1 MNPPL
6 RIAILDLYNGHPNE
20 GMRCIKM
27 LVEEFRHQE
36 APDAT
41 VAVYEVRQH
50 RQVPALAE
58 FDVCISSG
66 GPGDPLDTGDWGA
79 AYFDLVDALF
89 AHNER
94 GEAKKFL
101 FLICHSF
108 QMVANHLNLG
118 EVVKRRSTSFGTFPM
133 HKTEAGE
140 RERYFEALPEPFYA
154 VDSRDYQLVQPD
166 ESRLNELGV
175 EILCLEKERPHIAL
189 ERAVMAI
196 RFSPEVFGTQF
207 HPEADAE
214 GMLRYFEK
222 PEKRAQVIA
231 THGDEKYQEM
241 VEHLNDPD
249 KIMLTE
255 SAIIP
260 SFLRHAH
267 EVLRSARRVSQMGT
281 E

>member
-1 MNPPL
+1 MNSPL

-27 LVEEFRHQE
+27 LVEEFRQHE
-36 APDAT
+36 APE
-41 VAVYEVRQH
+41 AVTALFEVRQQK
-50 RQVPALAE
+50 QVPDLAD
-58 FDVCISSG
+58 FDVFISSG
-66 GPGDPLDTGDWGA
+66 GPGDPLDTGDWGG
-79 AYFDLVDALF
+79 AYFGLVDALL
-89 AHNER
+89 AHNRRSEQ
-94 GEAKKFL
+94 KKFL

-108 QMVANHLNLG
+108 QMVAHHLNLG
-118 EVVKRRSTSFGTFPM
+118 EVTRRRSTSFGILPM
-133 HKTEAGE
+133 HKTESGE

-166 ESRLNELGV
+166 EFRLNELGI

-222 PEKRAQVIA
+222 PEKREQVIA
-231 THGDEKYQEM
+231 TYGEEKYQDM
-241 VEHLNDPD
+241 VDHLNDPD

-267 EVLRSARRVSQMGT
+267 EALRSFNFSRTGT

>member
-1 MNPPL
+1 MNSPL

-27 LVEEFRHQE
+27 LVEEFRQHE
-36 APDAT
+36 AQD
-41 VAVYEVRQH
+41 VQSKVFEVRQQK
-50 RQVPALAE
+50 QVPELTD
-58 FDVCISSG
+58 FDVFISSG
-66 GPGDPLDTGDWGA
+66 GPGDPLDTGDWGP
-79 AYFDLVDALF
+79 AYFKLIDGLL
-89 AHNER
+89 AHNR
-94 GEAKKFL
+94 RSHRKKFL

-108 QMVANHLNLG
+108 QMVAHHLNLG
-118 EVVKRRSTSFGTFPM
+118 EVTRRRSTSFGIFPM
-133 HKTEAGE
+133 HKTEPGE
-140 RERYFEALPEPFYA
+140 RERYFDALPEPFYA

-166 ESRLNELGV
+166 EYRMQELGTEV
-175 EILCLEKERPHIAL
+175 LCLEKERPHIAL

-222 PEKRAQVIA
+222 PEKRDQVIA
-231 THGDEKYQEM
+231 NYGELKYEEM
-241 VEHLNDPD
+241 VFHLNDPD

-260 SFLRHAH
+260 SFLRHAK
-267 EVLRSARRVSQMGT
+267 EVLQPVLSAENPLS
-281 E
+281 

>member
-1 MNPPL
+1 MTPPL

-20 GMRCIKM
+20 GMRCIKL
-27 LVEEFRHQE
+27 LVNAFRQQE
-36 APDAT
+36 APDA
-41 VAVYEVRQH
+41 VVEFFDVRQH
-50 RQVPALAE
+50 GQVPPAE
-58 FDVCISSG
+58 DFDVFVSSG
-66 GPGDPLDTGDWGA
+66 GPGDPLETDDWGP
-79 AYFDLVDALF
+79 AYFGLIDAIF
-89 AHNER
+89 THNRHQEP
-94 GEAKKFL
+94 KKFL
-101 FLICHSF
+101 FLICHSY
-108 QMVANHLNLG
+108 QMVAHHLRIG
-118 EVVKRRSTSFGTFPM
+118 EVTRRRSTSFGTFPM

-166 ESRLNELGV
+166 EFRLAELGAEV
-175 EILCLEKERPHIAL
+175 LCIEKDRPHIPL

-222 PEKRAQVIA
+222 PEKREQVIA
-231 THGDEKYQEM
+231 AHGLEKYEDM
-241 VEHLNDPD
+241 VAHLNDSD

-255 SAIIP
+255 AAVIP

-267 EVLRSARRVSQMGT
+267 EVLRPGFSVSLT
-281 E
+281 P